1 MQAPHYRDCVRRVG
15 LRVCYIRPSSAPG
28 EVGKW
33 SSGSIGSRHDP
44 PSRERARA
52 RSCRAIVRP
61 VWTVRRFLN
70 ASWTLLRRVP
80 RASWD
85 HHHMN
90 LPAYLR
96 GGVPLDWIVNI
107 QQSHLETYERV
118 PGQTSRAAQHYYRVG
133 NDLQSRPSASTQQ
146 VTTYAST
153 ARRIA
158 AVFTGASRQRSP
170 TVVRS
175 SSQAGRVSVILDRR
189 PFSC

>member
-1 MQAPHYRDCVRRVG
+1 MVQRVH
-15 LRVCYIRPSSAPG
+15 RQ
-28 EVGKW
+28 
-33 SSGSIGSRHDP
+33 
-44 PSRERARA
+44 PSRSTVPRA
-52 RSCRAIVRP
+52 SSS
-61 VWTVRRFLN
+61 TVLPSDGAASLDSEALLERFLDTT
-70 ASWTLLRRVP
+70 ATRP

-85 HHHMN
+85 HHHMK

-175 SSQAGRVSVILDRR
+175 SSEAGRVSVILDRR
-189 PFSC
+189 PFSCRGLRWRA